1 MRIAIVVPGGV
12 DRSGE
17 ARVIPAIVALL
28 GRLAA
33 DNDVHVFATHQ
44 DAAPGTWILEG
55 AHVHNV
61 GVPRTAWRAVQ
72 AVRREHRARPFEII
86 HAFWAG
92 RHGAIAVGVG
102 KLLGVPSVVHVAGG
116 ELAALDDIGYGGCR
130 TLLGRALQRAVLRA
144 ATAVTCASQP
154 IAAQIAARGVTA
166 ERLPLGVDLSH
177 WPVRAP
183 VRRHADEPIRLLHV
197 ASLNAVKDQ
206 ATLLHALR
214 RLADA
219 GREFEV
225 DVVGEDTLGGRVQA
239 LAKELGLASHIRF
252 HGFLPQRVL
261 RPIVERAHVAVI
273 SSRHEAGPVVMLEAA
288 LAGVPTVGTAV
299 GHLAEWS
306 PHAALAVPCR
316 DPAALAHA
324 IATLLDDE
332 ERRLSVASA
341 ASRIAER
348 EDAVHSARAFNDL
361 YRRLAATSMSSR
373 SGAREERSA

>member
-1 MRIAIVVPGGV
+1 MRVAIVAPGGV

-17 ARVIPAIVALL
+17 VRVIPAVVALI
-28 GRLAA
+28 GRLAVE
-33 DNDVHVFATHQ
+33 NDVHVFATHQ
-44 DAAPGTWILEG
+44 DAAPGTWMLEG
-55 AHVHNV
+55 ARVHNL

-72 AVRREHRARPFEII
+72 AIRREHRARPFDVI
-86 HAFWAG
+86 HALWAG
-92 RHGAIAVGVG
+92 RHGAIAVGAG
-102 KLLGVPSVVHVAGG
+102 KLLGAPSVVHVAGG
-116 ELAALDDIGYGGCR
+116 ELVALDDIGYGGCR
-130 TLLGRALQRAVLRA
+130 TLRGRALQRAVLRA

-154 IAAQIAARGVTA
+154 IADQIAARGVTP
-166 ERLPLGVDLSH
+166 ERLPLGVDLRH
-177 WPVRAP
+177 WPVRSP

-206 ATLLHALR
+206 ATFMHALR
-214 RLADA
+214 RLADE
-219 GREFEV
+219 GREFGV

-239 LAKELGLASHIRF
+239 LAEELGLASRVRF
-252 HGFLPQRVL
+252 HGFLPQRAL

-273 SSRHEAGPVVMLEAA
+273 SSRHEAGPIVMLEAA

-306 PHAALAVPCR
+306 PNAALAVPCR
-316 DPAALAHA
+316 DPAALARA

-341 ASRIAER
+341 ASRNAQR
-348 EDAVHSARAFNDL
+348 EDAAHTTRAFSEL
-361 YRRLAATSMSSR
+361 YRRLAAMRSPR

>member
-1 MRIAIVVPGGV
+1 
-12 DRSGE
+12 
-17 ARVIPAIVALL
+17 
-28 GRLAA
+28 
-33 DNDVHVFATHQ
+33 
-44 DAAPGTWILEG
+44 
-55 AHVHNV
+55 
-61 GVPRTAWRAVQ
+61 
-72 AVRREHRARPFEII
+72 
-86 HAFWAG
+86 
-92 RHGAIAVGVG
+92 
-102 KLLGVPSVVHVAGG
+102 
-116 ELAALDDIGYGGCR
+116 
-130 TLLGRALQRAVLRA
+130 VLRA

-225 DVVGEDTLGGRVQA
+225 DVVGEDTRGGRVQA

-252 HGFLPQRVL
+252 HGFLPQRAL
-261 RPIVERAHVAVI
+261 RSMVEAAHVAVI
-273 SSRHEAGPVVMLEAA
+273 SSRHEAGPVVVLEAA

-306 PHAALAVPCR
+306 PHAALAVPCS
-316 DPAALAHA
+316 DPAALACA
-324 IATLLDDE
+324 IAALLDDE
-332 ERRLSVASA
+332 DRRLSVAHA
-341 ASRIAER
+341 AARNAQR
-348 EDAVHSARAFNDL
+348 QDAGQTARAFNEL
-361 YRRLAATSMSSR
+361 YRRLVAARMSPR
-373 SGAREERSA
+373 SGAREERNA